1 MLGPERNLDQCC
13 TQKLRRSENWN
24 CLGSNAE
31 VYENGSPFRTVAL
44 ARAADGK
51 RQEGDEGEEMKMFDR
66 SPELDRDPSRANLSL
81 EIPCSR
87 PYARRPPS
95 GVRPTRG
102 PRTVVLSRTL
112 RACPGEVGICRSVS
126 FRDLAE
132 AHFGGHPYTARRTVN
147 RWIRQG
153 LMREH
158 TAKGPKGG
166 SFQVLTLTGRGVR
179 EKPGGRPLSGVWT
192 PNNGPGPGRSSAPS

>member
-1 MLGPERNLDQCC
+1 
-13 TQKLRRSENWN
+13 
-24 CLGSNAE
+24 
-31 VYENGSPFRTVAL
+31 
-44 ARAADGK
+44 
-51 RQEGDEGEEMKMFDR
+51 MFDR

-81 EIPCSR
+81 EIRAPGR
-87 PYARRPPS
+87 MREGHRREYD
-95 GVRPTRG
+95 
-102 PRTVVLSRTL
+102 PREDRERLSFRERSE
-112 RACPGEVGICRSVS
+112 RALAEVGIYRSVS

-132 AHFGGHPYTARRTVN
+132 AHFGGHPYTARRAVN

-166 SFQVLTLTGRGVR
+166 SFQVLTLTGRGER

-192 PNNGPGPGRSSAPS
+192 PNNGPGPG